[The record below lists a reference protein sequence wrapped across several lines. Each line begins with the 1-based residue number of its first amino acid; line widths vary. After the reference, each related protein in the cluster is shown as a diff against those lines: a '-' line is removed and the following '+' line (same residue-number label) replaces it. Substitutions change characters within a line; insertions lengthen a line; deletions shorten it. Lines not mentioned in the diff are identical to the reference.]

1 MMREMMAN
9 MPTGVAA
16 GELPEPKTRGARL
29 LERYC
34 SQCHGIPSPGRHAAE
49 EWPAILRRMLWRMD
63 RMERMGGMMRDMMGT
78 ATRVEAPTAEEA
90 EVMLGYLKKH
100 GMRSTPV
107 EALPESGSPGARL
120 FARVCTRCHA
130 LPDPAQHAPEEWP
143 GVVERMGG
151 HMRAMEV
158 EGSTEQESLMILQY
172 LQGAAAAASES
183 R

>member
-16 GELPEPKTRGARL
+16 SELPEPGARGARL

-49 EWPAILRRMLWRMD
+49 DWPAILRRMLWRMD
-63 RMERMGGMMRDMMGT
+63 RMEAMGGMMRRMMG
-78 ATRVEAPTAEEA
+78 TRVEAPSAEEA
-90 EVMLGYLKKH
+90 EVILGYLKKH
-100 GMRSTPV
+100 GMRTTPV
-107 EALPESGSPGARL
+107 EALPEPGSPGARL
-120 FARVCTRCHA
+120 FARVCARCHA

-143 GVVERMGG
+143 EVVVRMRE

-158 EGSTEQESLMILQY
+158 EESTDQESMMIVRY
-172 LQGAAAAASES
+172 LQRAAAASES